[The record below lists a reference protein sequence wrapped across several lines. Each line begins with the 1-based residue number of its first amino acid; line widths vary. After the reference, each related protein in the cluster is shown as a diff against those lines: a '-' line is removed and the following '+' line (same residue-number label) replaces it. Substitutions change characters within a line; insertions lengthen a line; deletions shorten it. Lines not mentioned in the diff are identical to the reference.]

1 MVFVTLLSLLSLL
14 FALVELDWR
23 WSANGHDLLHAT
35 LGIIV
40 IICSCINVKRKI
52 NK

>member
-14 FALVELDWR
+14 FALIEMEWK
-23 WSANGHDLLHAT
+23 WSSSGNQFIHSV

-40 IICSCINVKRKI
+40 IVCSCINVS
-52 NK
+52 